1 MTVKEAYEKI
11 SLTLDGQIVAL
22 RELGLEVKKRIYY
35 NDKNLFESA
44 EFNQKCILIFGNI
57 MVSLHDMEDEDA
69 SGYSIGAEI
78 KAGDVSEA
86 ELDESIKGFIAELE
100 ALKERL
106 DGAENVKDE
115 LLAISREQA
124 AEIAEATAQFNK
136 EIKAVRRKMLIGI
149 GALILILVAVVI
161 IGPLLGK

>member
-1 MTVKEAYEKI
+1 VVEK
-11 SLTLDGQIVAL
+11 LARDGQ
-22 RELGLEVKKRIYY
+22 GKGGF
-35 NDKNLFESA
+35 KN
-44 EFNQKCILIFGNI
+44 
-57 MVSLHDMEDEDA
+57 
-69 SGYSIGAEI
+69 
-78 KAGDVSEA
+78 VSEA